1 MSDFTA
7 SGDLH
12 QVKKVTR
19 TEFAVYF
26 TLIFA
31 LALGPHLVG
40 WTYQT
45 LRHLALPKRGPV
57 ARARLDARAIT
68 PMIFRG

>member
-12 QVKKVTR
+12 QVKRVSR
-19 TEFAVYF
+19 TEFGIYF

-31 LALGPHLVG
+31 LALPLHLVG
-40 WTYQT
+40 WTYQA
-45 LRHLALPKRGPV
+45 LRHLRLPNRNPLM
-57 ARARLDARAIT
+57 RAGLDARAIT